1 MCFKYSFKRFEM
13 CVQYNNKV
21 SNPNHAIQYTSTHK
35 LKLECCT
42 SENNLQVFP
51 TKNIPKQVFDFV
63 KQHGTQVKVVK
74 IRHFYSH
81 LYGIFSLGDSG
92 ELWAECRRLAWLS
105 GAACDH
111 ITPLH
116 RLYCAGV

>member
-51 TKNIPKQVFDFV
+51 TKNIPKQVFDLIE
-63 KQHGTQVKVVK
+63 QANM
-74 IRHFYSH
+74 
-81 LYGIFSLGDSG
+81 
-92 ELWAECRRLAWLS
+92 ELK
-105 GAACDH
+105 
-111 ITPLH
+111 
-116 RLYCAGV
+116 